1 MKHLWLSA
9 LLVAG
14 LGLISLDGVAQDG
27 GHSRL
32 SIGVYTDVFN
42 ACPGL
47 QAEYDYRFTPW
58 FSLAAQLSDEASW
71 RNNSSLNRATAMVY
85 ALFRPFPREGFL
97 HRFELGAGAGYE
109 NYFKSYPTEAFYTY
123 KNTELSLTHERY
135 TTEDNHFAGVDIPLR
150 FYIVENKRFDIGLY
164 AAYRFRIGNEVL
176 HGLTLGVQ
184 LGARF

>member
-14 LGLISLDGVAQDG
+14 LGLISLEGAAQDG
-27 GHSRL
+27 RHSRL
-32 SIGVYTDVFN
+32 GIGVYTDIFN

-47 QAEYDYRFTPW
+47 QAEYGYRFTPW
-58 FSLAAQLSDEASW
+58 FSVAAQLSDEASW
-71 RNNSSLNRATAMVY
+71 RDNSCLNRATAMVY
-85 ALFRPFPREGFL
+85 ALFRPFSEKSFWR
-97 HRFELGAGAGYE
+97 RFELGAGAGYE
-109 NYFKSYPTEAFYTY
+109 NCFKSYPAEAFYTY
-123 KNTELSLTHERY
+123 NNTVRPLSNESY